1 MANEIRTKLDAWAD
15 FTITLAAL
23 AAGAARQSSIVANGN
38 RRPAALINMII
49 QSGNA
54 PAAGTIYEIYLL
66 RGDGIVTYRTD
77 GAGAVDAAIVVVNA
91 QLIGTI
97 VVTNNANTKF
107 YGDYDTAPLGPL
119 GTQWGIAVKNSTDQ
133 PAGAVEANHT
143 KEYAMYLP
151 EIQ

>member
-1 MANEIRTKLDAWAD
+1 MANEIRTKLDAWAN

-23 AAGAARQSSIVANGN
+23 AAGGARQSSIVANGN

-97 VVTNNANTKF
+97 VVTNNANTNF

-133 PAGAVEANHT
+133 PANAVEANHA